1 MKITCNTFGDMLP
14 LVVEDLASEDTVKL
28 LHDHIK
34 DCPKCRAEYEEIR
47 GSKVNP
53 SNRQGLDTIP
63 LKIVNRKL
71 KNRNIYTGILT
82 AFIISLILF
91 IGFDKVT
98 KPISMSYGKAVES
111 ISQQDDLII
120 VNFKEEVT
128 DYEIVNYTGNEY
140 EFMAWKTTLA
150 SMWKR
155 DEKKSA
161 VINPNGEKVNRI
173 YYISQGDELDKLIYG
188 KSETEN
194 SGQLTLPRLAMN
206 YYFLL
211 AGVIFVLSL
220 LATIIFKKKEKI
232 SRIILPIMLLALSY
246 VLGHMAILG
255 LNGITHH
262 ILRDLF
268 FVGISSILFFIIFIL
283 LIYKDNFIKFNSLEN
298 NL

>member
-1 MKITCNTFGDMLP
+1 MKISCNTFGDMLP
-14 LVVEDLASEDTVKL
+14 LVVEGLASEDTIRLV
-28 LHDHIK
+28 HDHIK
-34 DCPKCRAEYEEIR
+34 DCPKCKAEYEEVIS
-47 GSKVNP
+47 SKLDLP
-53 SNRQGLDTIP
+53 NRQELDTIP
-63 LKIVNRKL
+63 LKSVNRKL

-140 EFMAWKTTLA
+140 ELMAWKTALA

-173 YYISQGDELDKLIYG
+173 YYISQGDELDRLIYG

-194 SGQLTLPRLAMN
+194 GGQLTLPRLAMN
-206 YYFLL
+206 YYSLL

-220 LATIIFKKKEKI
+220 LATLIFKKKEI
-232 SRIILPIMLLALSY
+232 IRRMILPIMLLALSY
-246 VLGHMAILG
+246 VLGHIVILG
-255 LNGITHH
+255 LNGTTHH
-262 ILRDLF
+262 ILRDLY
-268 FVGISSILFFIIFIL
+268 FVGISAILIFIIFIL
-283 LIYKDNFIKFNSLEN
+283 LVYKDDLLKL
-298 NL
+298 NLVEK

>member
-1 MKITCNTFGDMLP
+1 MKISCNTFGDMLP
-14 LVVEDLASEDTVKL
+14 LVVEGLASEDTIRLV
-28 LHDHIK
+28 HDHIK
-34 DCPKCRAEYEEIR
+34 DCPKCKAEYEEVIS
-47 GSKVNP
+47 SKLDLP
-53 SNRQGLDTIP
+53 NRQELDTIP
-63 LKIVNRKL
+63 LKSVNRKL

-173 YYISQGDELDKLIYG
+173 YYISQGDELDRLIYG

-194 SGQLTLPRLAMN
+194 GGQLTLPRLAMN
-206 YYFLL
+206 YYSLL

-220 LATIIFKKKEKI
+220 LATLIFKKKEI
-232 SRIILPIMLLALSY
+232 IRRMILPIMLLALSY
-246 VLGHMAILG
+246 VLGHIVILG
-255 LNGITHH
+255 LNGTTHH
-262 ILRDLF
+262 ILRDLY
-268 FVGISSILFFIIFIL
+268 FVGISAILIFIIFIL
-283 LIYKDNFIKFNSLEN
+283 LVYKDDLLKL
-298 NL
+298 NLVEK

>member
-1 MKITCNTFGDMLP
+1 MKISCNTFGDMLP
-14 LVVEDLASEDTVKL
+14 LVVEGLASEDTIRLV
-28 LHDHIK
+28 HDHIK
-34 DCPKCRAEYEEIR
+34 DCPKCKAEYEEVIS
-47 GSKVNP
+47 SKLDLP
-53 SNRQGLDTIP
+53 NRQELDTIP
-63 LKIVNRKL
+63 LKSVNRKL

-140 EFMAWKTTLA
+140 ELMAWKTALA

-173 YYISQGDELDKLIYG
+173 YYISQGDELDRLIYG

-194 SGQLTLPRLAMN
+194 GGQLTLPRLAMN
-206 YYFLL
+206 YYSLL

-220 LATIIFKKKEKI
+220 LATLIFKKKEI
-232 SRIILPIMLLALSY
+232 IRRMILPIMLLALSY
-246 VLGHMAILG
+246 VLGHIVILG
-255 LNGITHH
+255 LNGTTHH
-262 ILRDLF
+262 ILRDLY

-283 LIYKDNFIKFNSLEN
+283 LIYKDNFIKL
-298 NL
+298 NLVDK

>member
-1 MKITCNTFGDMLP
+1 MKISCNTFGDMLP
-14 LVVEDLASEDTVKL
+14 LVVEGLASEDTVRL
-28 LHDHIK
+28 VHDHIK
-34 DCPKCRAEYEEIR
+34 DCPKCKAEYEEVIS
-47 GSKVNP
+47 SKLDLP
-53 SNRQGLDTIP
+53 NRQELDTIP
-63 LKIVNRKL
+63 LKSVNRKL

-140 EFMAWKTTLA
+140 ELMAWKTALA

-173 YYISQGDELDKLIYG
+173 YYISQGDELDRLIYG

-194 SGQLTLPRLAMN
+194 GGQLTLPRLAMN
-206 YYFLL
+206 YYSLL

-220 LATIIFKKKEKI
+220 LATLIFKKKEI
-232 SRIILPIMLLALSY
+232 IRRMILPIMLLALSY
-246 VLGHMAILG
+246 VLGHIVILG
-255 LNGITHH
+255 LNGTTHH
-262 ILRDLF
+262 ILRYLY

-283 LIYKDNFIKFNSLEN
+283 LVYKDDLLKL
-298 NL
+298 NLVEK

>member
-1 MKITCNTFGDMLP
+1 MKISCNTFGDMLP
-14 LVVEDLASEDTVKL
+14 LVVEGLASEDTIRLV
-28 LHDHIK
+28 HDHIK
-34 DCPKCRAEYEEIR
+34 DCPKCKAEYEEVIS
-47 GSKVNP
+47 SKLDLP
-53 SNRQGLDTIP
+53 NRQELDTIP
-63 LKIVNRKL
+63 LKSVNRKL

-140 EFMAWKTTLA
+140 ELMAWKTALA

-173 YYISQGDELDKLIYG
+173 YYISQGDELDRLIYG

-194 SGQLTLPRLAMN
+194 GGQLTLPRLAMN
-206 YYFLL
+206 YYSLL

-220 LATIIFKKKEKI
+220 LATLIFKKKEI
-232 SRIILPIMLLALSY
+232 IRRMILPIMLLALSY
-246 VLGHMAILG
+246 VLGHIVILG
-255 LNGITHH
+255 LNGTTHH
-262 ILRDLF
+262 ILRDLY

-283 LIYKDNFIKFNSLEN
+283 LIYKDNLIKLNVVEK
-298 NL
+298 